1 MTASFTNSW
10 RSLRDRPFLSLRRVL
25 VLTVVGATLIAAS
38 INLWAWYHFHE
49 AGRLAEQQQW
59 ASAYQHCVQ
68 ALRVWRW
75 SAVTHFRAARTA
87 RRAELYREAER
98 HLAECQQLQG
108 TADASVPLA
117 LEHLLLQAQSRDIG
131 EVEEA
136 LWKYVEQNKPETP
149 MVLDAM
155 ARGYLRLL
163 RPGAARR
170 CTQMLLQREPDNV
183 DALVLQ
189 GRINESEGEKE
200 EAIKTYRRVLEVDPG
215 RDRVRQSLAQL
226 LIRDHYSEEARTL
239 FEEVLARN
247 PNNREAMLGLA
258 RAQRILGEPEK
269 ARALLEAVLAQ
280 DSENSKALTELGML
294 ALASGQM
301 EEAEA
306 SFRKAIAIDPI
317 NRTAHHELY
326 RCLAQQ
332 GGREEEAAA
341 QIERSERVETDLARM
356 GQIASKEMSK
366 TPNDPKLHYE
376 LGAIYLRYGKP
387 DVGLRWLF
395 SALRL
400 DPNHQPSHQA
410 LYDYFT
416 RTGDVE
422 KAEQHRRYL
431 RASTVKL
438 TPASP

>member
-1 MTASFTNSW
+1 
-10 RSLRDRPFLSLRRVL
+10 VL
-25 VLTVVGATLIAAS
+25 LLTVLGAILAAVG
-38 INLWAWYHFHE
+38 INLWAWYHFRE

-59 ASAYQHCVQ
+59 ASAYDHYAQ

-87 RRAELYREAER
+87 RRAELYPEAQR
-98 HLAECQQLQG
+98 HLEECQRLKG
-108 TADASVPLA
+108 TADVSVPFA
-117 LEHLLLQAQSRDIG
+117 LEHLLLQAQSGDIS

-136 LWKYVEQNKPETP
+136 LWKYVEQKQPDTTV
-149 MVLDAM
+149 VLEAL

-170 CTQMLLQREPDNV
+170 CTQMILQREPENV
-183 DALVLQ
+183 DALILQ
-189 GRINESEGEKE
+189 GRINESEGEKQ
-200 EAIKTYRRVLEVDPG
+200 EAIKAYRRALELDPR
-215 RDRVRQSLAQL
+215 RDIARLGLAQL
-226 LIRDHYSEEARTL
+226 LIHEHYSEEARAL
-239 FEEVLARN
+239 FDEVLARN

-280 DSENSKALTELGML
+280 DPENTKALTELGML
-294 ALASGQM
+294 AFASGQM
-301 EEAEA
+301 EEAEDL
-306 SFRKAIAIDPI
+306 FRKAIAIDPV

-326 RCLAQQ
+326 RCLAQHR
-332 GGREEEAAA
+332 GREEEAAA
-341 QIERSERVETDLARM
+341 QIDRYERLEADLTRM

-376 LGAIYLRYGKP
+376 LGMIYLRYGKP
-387 DVGLRWLF
+387 ATGLRWLS
-395 SALRL
+395 SALKL

-416 RTGDVE
+416 RTGDTE
-422 KAEQHRRYL
+422 KAEQHRMYL
-431 RASTVKL
+431 RSSTAPL
-438 TPASP
+438 SSGSP